1 MVKEITPS
9 MLNEISKLEKE
20 CFSSF
25 YSDSVLLSTL
35 SAPTFFGLA
44 NVEDDKVISYVFS
57 TVVLDEANID
67 RIAVKKAHR
76 NQKIATELLIELENR
91 LKNKGVKK
99 VLLEVRRSNA
109 VAIKLYSSLGYEKIF
124 ERKNYYENG
133 EDALIYI
140 KIL

>member
-9 MLNEISKLEKE
+9 MIEEISLLERE
-20 CFSSF
+20 SFSSF

-35 SAPTFFGLA
+35 KAPSFFGLA
-44 NVEDDKVISYVFS
+44 SVDNKVLGYVFS

-67 RIAVKKAHR
+67 RIAVKKEYR
-76 NQKIATELLIELENR
+76 NQKIATKLLIELENR
-91 LKNKGVKK
+91 LKDKGVKK

-109 VAIKLYSSLGYEKIF
+109 VAIKLYLSLGYKKIY

-140 KIL
+140 KNL

>member
-9 MLNEISKLEKE
+9 MIEEISLLERE
-20 CFSSF
+20 SFSSF

-35 SAPTFFGLA
+35 KAPSFFGLA
-44 NVEDDKVISYVFS
+44 SVDNKVLGYVFS

-67 RIAVKKAHR
+67 RIAVKKEYR
-76 NQKIATELLIELENR
+76 NQKIATKLLIELENR
-91 LKNKGVKK
+91 LKEKGVKK

-109 VAIKLYSSLGYEKIF
+109 VAIKLYLSLGYKKIY
-124 ERKNYYENG
+124 ERKNSYENG

-140 KIL
+140 KNL

>member
-1 MVKEITPS
+1 MVKVITPS
-9 MLNEISKLEKE
+9 MIEEISLLERE
-20 CFSSF
+20 SFSSF

-35 SAPTFFGLA
+35 KAPSFFGLA
-44 NVEDDKVISYVFS
+44 SVDNKVLGYVFS

-67 RIAVKKAHR
+67 RIAVKKEYR
-76 NQKIATELLIELENR
+76 NQKIATKLLIELENR
-91 LKNKGVKK
+91 LKDKGVKK

-109 VAIKLYSSLGYEKIF
+109 VAIKLYLSLGYKKIY

-140 KIL
+140 KNL

>member
-1 MVKEITPS
+1 MVKEITSS
-9 MLNEISKLEKE
+9 MIEEISLLERE
-20 CFSSF
+20 SFSSF

-35 SAPTFFGLA
+35 KAPSFFGLA
-44 NVEDDKVISYVFS
+44 SVDNKVLGYVFS

-67 RIAVKKAHR
+67 RIAVKKEYR
-76 NQKIATELLIELENR
+76 NQKIATKLLIELENR
-91 LKNKGVKK
+91 LKDKGVKK

-109 VAIKLYSSLGYEKIF
+109 VAIKLYLSLGYKKIY

-140 KIL
+140 KNL

>member
-9 MLNEISKLEKE
+9 MIEEISLLERE
-20 CFSSF
+20 SFSSF

-35 SAPTFFGLA
+35 KAPSFFGLA
-44 NVEDDKVISYVFS
+44 SVDNKVLGYVFS

-67 RIAVKKAHR
+67 RIAVKKEYR
-76 NQKIATELLIELENR
+76 NQKIATKLLIELENR
-91 LKNKGVKK
+91 LKEKGVKK

-109 VAIKLYSSLGYEKIF
+109 VAIKLYLSLGYKKIY

-140 KIL
+140 KNL

>member
-9 MLNEISKLEKE
+9 MLKEISLLERE

-35 SAPTFFGLA
+35 NAPSFFGLA
-44 NVEDDKVISYVFS
+44 SVDNNVLGYVFS

-67 RIAVKKAHR
+67 RIAVKNKYR
-76 NQKIATELLIELENR
+76 NQKIATKLLIELENR

-109 VAIKLYSSLGYEKIF
+109 VAIKLYLSLGYEKIF

>member
-9 MLNEISKLEKE
+9 MIEEISLLERE
-20 CFSSF
+20 SFSSF
-25 YSDSVLLSTL
+25 YSDSVLLSTIK
-35 SAPTFFGLA
+35 APSFFGLA
-44 NVEDDKVISYVFS
+44 SVDNKVLGYVFS

-67 RIAVKKAHR
+67 RIAVKKEYR
-76 NQKIATELLIELENR
+76 NQKIATKLLIELENR
-91 LKNKGVKK
+91 LKDKGVKK

-109 VAIKLYSSLGYEKIF
+109 VAIKLYLSLGYKKIY

-140 KIL
+140 KNL

>member
-9 MLNEISKLEKE
+9 MIEEISLLERE
-20 CFSSF
+20 SFSSF

-35 SAPTFFGLA
+35 KAPSFFGLA
-44 NVEDDKVISYVFS
+44 SVDNKVLGYVFS
-57 TVVLDEANID
+57 TGGLDEANID
-67 RIAVKKAHR
+67 RIAVKKEYR
-76 NQKIATELLIELENR
+76 NQKIATKLLIELENR
-91 LKNKGVKK
+91 LKDKGVKK

-109 VAIKLYSSLGYEKIF
+109 VAIKLYLSLGYKKIY

-140 KIL
+140 KNL